1 LLCPGIITIADFN
14 IFVVPGQPIM
24 KNTKKILLAVGFFL
38 FLLPS
43 QAQQKK
49 WSLKE
54 CVEYALKN
62 NISIKLSG
70 LDVATADVA
79 KNDALGGFL
88 PSVNLQGSHSWNI
101 GLNQNITTGLL
112 QNQTTQ
118 FTSLGGNVGIDIYS
132 GMQRQHRF
140 SRSRLAQVAA
150 LYQLTKMQED
160 IALNVAN
167 SYLQILFNK
176 ENLKVQQQQLTYD
189 NQRMERVAQLVE
201 AGSVPQGDLLDV
213 KATVATDTQNKIAA
227 ENALLISKLTLAQ
240 LMQLENFQDFDT
252 EDRDYPTDE
261 TGVLLRT
268 AAEVY
273 GKAKELRTDIKIAKQ
288 NVAVAEKDVSIA
300 KGAYQPTLQ
309 GFYSFTTRAAY
320 SQRVTGYTLSPINPW
335 TPVGTVQETGQAVVA
350 PNYVPLLGK
359 HAPLWDQFDQNKGH
373 SFGLSLSVPVLNGF
387 STRNNVARAKIALE
401 RSRITLQQQELTLEQ
416 NVYKAYTDAQGA
428 LNAYEAAK
436 VTLTAREQ
444 SKEYARER
452 YEVGLINVFDF
463 NQAQTLF
470 VNAQSELLRTKY
482 DFIFKVKILEFY
494 FGIPI
499 SQIADK

>member
-1 LLCPGIITIADFN
+1 
-14 IFVVPGQPIM
+14 M
-24 KNTKKILLAVGFFL
+24 
-38 FLLPS
+38 
-43 QAQQKK
+43 
-49 WSLKE
+49 
-54 CVEYALKN
+54 
-62 NISIKLSG
+62 
-70 LDVATADVA
+70 
-79 KNDALGGFL
+79 
-88 PSVNLQGSHSWNI
+88 
-101 GLNQNITTGLL
+101 
-112 QNQTTQ
+112 
-118 FTSLGGNVGIDIYS
+118 
-132 GMQRQHRF
+132 
-140 SRSRLAQVAA
+140 
-150 LYQLTKMQED
+150 
-160 IALNVAN
+160 
-167 SYLQILFNK
+167 
-176 ENLKVQQQQLTYD
+176 
-189 NQRMERVAQLVE
+189 
-201 AGSVPQGDLLDV
+201 
-213 KATVATDTQNKIAA
+213 
-227 ENALLISKLTLAQ
+227 
-240 LMQLENFQDFDT
+240 
-252 EDRDYPTDE
+252 
-261 TGVLLRT
+261 
-268 AAEVY
+268 
-273 GKAKELRTDIKIAKQ
+273 
-288 NVAVAEKDVSIA
+288 
-300 KGAYQPTLQ
+300 Q

-335 TPVGTVQETGQAVVA
+335 TPVGTVQETGQAVVT
-350 PNYVPLLGK
+350 PNYIPILGK

-373 SFGLSLSVPVLNGF
+373 SFGLSLSVPILNGL